1 VSGTLR
7 VTQRRSRNGSDKR
20 QIDTLRS
27 LGLRRIGH
35 TVEHSDT
42 PQIRGM
48 IHKVRHLVEVSSSEE
63 GGS

>member
-1 VSGTLR
+1 MSTLR

-20 QIDTLRS
+20 QLDTLRS

-35 TVEHSDT
+35 TVEHTDT

-48 IHKVRHLVEVSSSEE
+48 IHKVRHLVEVRTDERA
-63 GGS
+63 